1 MRSMSLTTADEIV
14 EAVEHLPSGATLI
27 VDQVGWDEYECL
39 LESLAERPG
48 LRVTYDSGVLEIMT
62 VSPRH
67 GRAQGLIFRLVLV
80 CCEVLGLRTEA
91 FGVTTWKRKSLLK
104 GIEPDDCFYI
114 KNVEHVI
121 GKEDFDEESDPTPD
135 LAIEV
140 EVTRSSLKKLSIYA
154 ALGVSEVWRYNG
166 KICRFYGLS
175 EGEYVEIQS
184 SNCLSGL
191 TPQLIAETIELSKT
205 VGQDEACKV
214 FRRKIQDLVQA
225 T

>member
-1 MRSMSLTTADEIV
+1 MSSMSLTTAAEIV

-67 GRAQGLIFRLVLV
+67 GRYQGFMGRLVIA
-80 CCEVLGLRTEA
+80 CCEILGQKVET
-91 FGVTTWKRKSLLK
+91 FGITTWKRKSLLK

-114 KNVEHVI
+114 KNVAHVI
-121 GKEDFDEESDPTPD
+121 GKENFDEESDPTPD

-140 EVTRSSLKKLSIYA
+140 DVTRSSLKKLSIYA
-154 ALGVSEVWRYNG
+154 ALGVSELWRYNG

-184 SNCLSGL
+184 SNCLPGL

-205 VGQDEACKV
+205 VGQDEACTA
-214 FRRKIQDLVQA
+214 FRRTIQDLVQA
-225 T
+225 K